1 MSQHDFNIANQ
12 SFPNTRSDLNNALV
26 ALATNSSGAAAPST
40 TNAFMNWADSGND
53 IMKLRNE
60 ANSDWISLYKTDG
73 VQQYASGSTAALPA
87 FSKADDVD
95 TGLYFPS
102 ADNIAIA
109 TGGTGRLYIDS
120 SGNVG
125 LNNATP
131 SATLDVAGDMV
142 VNTNTLKV
150 DSTNNR
156 VGIGTATPT
165 AKLTLGRNDSIGEI
179 GRIGFDVATYQRAY
193 IAANRHTASGQLT
206 DMTFGTMGTERM
218 RIDSSGTVSTTGS
231 VVVGGNSTSLS
242 VANQIVAL
250 SYGKFSAYRA
260 NGDCALFRRDN
271 SGTLMFFLNNGA
283 NVGSI
288 SITGS
293 STAYNTSSDYRLKEN
308 VKPIEDGLSRLM
320 KLKPSR
326 FNFINNKDTVVDG
339 FLAHEAQEIVPECVT
354 GVKDGMKEVGNI
366 TDKDGKIIEEKVE
379 KPEDLKE
386 DQKWEKTGEKEDYQG
401 IDQSKLVPLLVAAVQ
416 QLKKEIDKLKNKK

>member
-12 SFPNTRSDLNNALV
+12 SFPNTRSDINNALV

-60 ANSDWISLYKTDG
+60 ANSDWISLFKTDG

-142 VNTNTLKV
+142 VDTNTLKV

-156 VGIGTATPT
+156 VGIGTSTPT
-165 AKLTLGRNDSIGEI
+165 AKLTLGRNDTIGEI

-193 IAANRHTASGQLT
+193 IAANRHTSSGQLT

-218 RIDSSGTVSTTGS
+218 RINSSGD
-231 VVVGGNSTSLS
+231 LILAAS
-242 VANQIVAL
+242 VANATNAVTL
-250 SYGKFSAYRA
+250 SHLGFIHARRQTSLAA
-260 NGDCALFRRDN
+260 IFQRDN
-271 SGTLMFFLNNGA
+271 SGVIVQFRYSASNN
-283 NVGSI
+283 NVGDI
-288 SITGS
+288 STNGS
-293 STAYNTSSDYRLKEN
+293 STSYNTTSDYRLKEN

-320 KLKPSR
+320 ELKPSR

-339 FLAHEAQEIVPECVT
+339 FLAHEAQEIVPESVT

-366 TDKDGKIIEEKVE
+366 TDKDGKVIEEKVE
-379 KPEDLKE
+379 KPENLKK
-386 DQKWEKTGEKEDYQG
+386 DQKWEKTGEEADYQG
-401 IDQSKLVPLLVAAVQ
+401 IDQSKLVPLLVSAVQ